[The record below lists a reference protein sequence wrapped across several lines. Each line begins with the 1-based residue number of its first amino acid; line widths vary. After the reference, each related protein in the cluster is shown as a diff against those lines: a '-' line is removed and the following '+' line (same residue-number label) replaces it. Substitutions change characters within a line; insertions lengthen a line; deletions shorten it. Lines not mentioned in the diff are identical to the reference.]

1 MVFERNLKRAVGRKK
16 TGRSSLSYGPLP
28 GEEWIEYE
36 IPKEPRAHPPGMRF
50 LGLNAMVTG
59 AGRGF
64 GKVIAEGLAAEGAD
78 LVITYNTS
86 EEGAKKAAEQIR
98 SKGRKA
104 MTVKADIRNWAEVK
118 SATEKVWTEFG
129 PVDVL
134 VNNAAEIA
142 NDCLSWRNITE
153 ESIDHTLDVD
163 VKGTMLVTH
172 EVGKRMFERKSG
184 TIVNI
189 ASHVIA
195 MGTPR
200 APQYAAG
207 KEGLIGLTKSYAL
220 AFAPWVR
227 VNAACPGWMATQA
240 ITNRADY
247 TPRHKWI
254 ITHTPLRRL
263 PKPEHIV
270 PMILFLASDDSFHM
284 TGNIIVADGG
294 FTMPGA

>member
-1 MVFERNLKRAVGRKK
+1 M
-16 TGRSSLSYGPLP
+16 SYGPLG
-28 GEEWIEYE
+28 GEEWVDHE
-36 IPKEPRAHPPGMRF
+36 IPAEPRTHPPGMRF
-50 LGLNAMVTG
+50 VGVNAIVTG

-64 GKVIAEGLAAEGAD
+64 GKIIALALAKEGAD
-78 LVITYNTS
+78 VVVTYNTS
-86 EEGAKKAAEQIR
+86 SEGAKDVSDQIKLIGRR
-98 SKGRKA
+98 STKIKVNI
-104 MTVKADIRNWAEVK
+104 MNWAEVK
-118 SATEKVWTEFG
+118 SATEEVWRDFG
-129 PVDVL
+129 PIDL
-134 VNNAAEIA
+134 LINNAAEIA
-142 NDCLSWRNITE
+142 NDVLSWRNITE

-172 EVGKRMFERKSG
+172 EIGKRMFERKSG

-207 KEGLIGLTKSYAL
+207 KEGVIGLTKSYAL

-227 VNAACPGWMATQA
+227 VNAACPGWMDTEA
-240 ITNRADY
+240 ITKRPDF
-247 TPRHKWI
+247 TPERRKWI
-254 ITHTPLRRL
+254 ITHTPLRRIA
-263 PKPEHIV
+263 KPEHIV
-270 PMILFLASDDSFHM
+270 PMVLFLASDDSFHM